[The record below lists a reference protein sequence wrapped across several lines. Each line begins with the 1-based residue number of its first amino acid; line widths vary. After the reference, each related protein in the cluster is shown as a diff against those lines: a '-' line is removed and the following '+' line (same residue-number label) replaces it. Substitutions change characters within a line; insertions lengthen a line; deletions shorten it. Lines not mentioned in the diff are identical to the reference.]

1 MSVWSMLSAELKNAG
16 RAAQGALDE
25 GKVRLE
31 LFRIGQLCD
40 KAARDL
46 GYAVH
51 RAHREG
57 RTLEPELFA
66 RLADALSTHEDELK
80 RLEADLAAQSAAT
93 SGAAPDSAPT
103 PQSAGDPPAKGGPA
117 S

>member
-1 MSVWSMLSAELKNAG
+1 MLSAELKNAG

-57 RTLEPELFA
+57 RAMEPEL
-66 RLADALSTHEDELK
+66 LAAVLSAHEDELK
-80 RLEADLAAQSAAT
+80 RLEAALAAQT
-93 SGAAPDSAPT
+93 APASAPPT
-103 PQSAGDPPAKGGPA
+103 DPA
-117 S
+117 SPAPAAAGPQAGEGSFS

>member
-1 MSVWSMLSAELKNAG
+1 MLSAELKNAG

-57 RTLEPELFA
+57 RAMEPELLE
-66 RLADALSTHEDELK
+66 RLAAVLSAHEDELK
-80 RLEADLAAQSAAT
+80 RLEAALAAQT
-93 SGAAPDSAPT
+93 APASAPPT
-103 PQSAGDPPAKGGPA
+103 DPA
-117 S
+117 SPAPAAAGPQAGEGSFS